1 MKDIIDFYERAVALL
16 ASQFQGS
23 AIGGGRTNFQKMIA
37 ALVAPCY
44 DINTVELQLYSERW
58 LATAVGVQLD
68 HLGEIIGLARLPD
81 QSDSDYREALYF
93 QVQINGSTGTPEE
106 SIVALKF
113 LTKATRVQYLEP
125 YPAFYQMFTDGLP
138 SNFSVPPQDLVIAIS
153 SLSPAGVQYVPI
165 TWHYNEALVFGFS
178 SDPIVE
184 DFYVAPDP
192 SDLTQVNPFHV
203 STDGI
208 DDLQLQINRGQTEDN
223 PEVGGFG
230 EDDFEVAGA
239 GEFAEV
245 LVINGDVAPPL

>member
-1 MKDIIDFYERAVALL
+1 MKDIINFYERTVTLL

-23 AIGGGRTNFQKMIA
+23 AAGGGKTNFQKMLA

-44 DINTVELQLYSERW
+44 DINTVELQLYQERW

-68 HLGEIIGLARLPD
+68 RLGEIIGLARLPD
-81 QSDSDYREALYF
+81 QSDADYREALYF
-93 QVQINGSTGTPEE
+93 QVQINQSTGTPEE
-106 SIVALKF
+106 AIFALKF
-113 LTKATRVQYLEP
+113 LTKATKVQYLEP

-138 SNFSVPPQDLVIAIS
+138 ANFTIPPQDVVVAIS
-153 SLSPAGVQYVPI
+153 NMSPAGVQYVPI

-192 SDLTQVNPFHV
+192 DDLSAVNPFHV

-208 DDLQLQINRGQTEDN
+208 DDLQFAINRGQTEDN

-230 EDDFEVAGA
+230 EDDFEVSGA
-239 GEFAEV
+239 GELAEV
-245 LVINGDVAPPL
+245 LILNGDVAPPL